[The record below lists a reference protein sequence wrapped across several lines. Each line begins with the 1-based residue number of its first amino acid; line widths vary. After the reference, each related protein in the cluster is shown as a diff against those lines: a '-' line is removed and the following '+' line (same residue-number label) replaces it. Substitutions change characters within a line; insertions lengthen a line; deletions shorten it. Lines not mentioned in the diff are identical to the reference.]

1 MRSLPLVNVI
11 CDHGQL
17 LASMLLIRDHGPWF
31 TPRVKSHPVQLVPL
45 VKARHPRRHVC
56 ADTCVLTRVCWQ
68 VLQLANSLLQAL
80 PNATLLN

>member
-1 MRSLPLVNVI
+1 M
-11 CDHGQL
+11 
-17 LASMLLIRDHGPWF
+17 
-31 TPRVKSHPVQLVPL
+31 QLVPL